1 MTNDS
6 SKNTLK
12 AALPRGLRDTR
23 HSELDL
29 IKNITSKII
38 PVYESYGFEE
48 LSIQGWS
55 TDSEAGI
62 REIQNLADE
71 ISKRKIKALFVET
84 SISPATIEALEAAVQ
99 SRGHDIV
106 IGGELFSDAIGEKG
120 TPEGTYVGA
129 FTHNVNTIV
138 EALK

>member
-12 AALPRGLRDTR
+12 AALPRGLRDTG

-48 LSIQGWS
+48 LSTPSFEYTSALGKFLP
-55 TDSEAGI
+55 DSDRPNAGVFSFQDDDEKWLSL
-62 REIQNLADE
+62 RYDLTSPLARYVAENFD
-71 ISKRKIKALFVET
+71 KITK
-84 SISPATIEALEAAVQ
+84 P
-99 SRGHDIV
+99 
-106 IGGELFSDAIGEKG
+106 
-120 TPEGTYVGA
+120 Y
-129 FTHNVNTIV
+129 
-138 EALK
+138 